1 MKKET
6 KSNIDELTE
15 KTHSEF
21 AISKD
26 KEVALKVLL
35 AKQDIKE
42 FKYSVAKVCE
52 LYGLSEEEIGIVY
65 NSKCWNF

>member
-15 KTHSEF
+15 KMHSEF

-26 KEVALKVLL
+26 KEVALKVIL
-35 AKQDIKE
+35 AKQDMKE
-42 FKYSVAKVCE
+42 FKYSVAQVCE
-52 LYGLSEEEIGIVY
+52 LYGLSEEEIGIINENV
-65 NSKCWNF
+65 